1 VEGPSPAIDWSHE
14 PTDRSLTDHGDTY
27 PEFGIV
33 SKVRHSRLCER
44 YAKARKFGKDHCIE
58 KGCRHDRRTQ
68 RAPSI
73 AKASPACFPGLSV
86 SRARN
91 DAGIRT
97 RASRPL
103 PRGSQAVPVQAP
115 GRITSGRSPVAD
127 PMRFRTCS
135 GRQSATHVAGWRCA
149 AAGWPG
155 GSSRDRPNSFSRV
168 PGR

>member
-68 RAPSI
+68 RGAI
-73 AKASPACFPGLSV
+73 
-86 SRARN
+86 
-91 DAGIRT
+91 D
-97 RASRPL
+97 
-103 PRGSQAVPVQAP
+103 
-115 GRITSGRSPVAD
+115 
-127 PMRFRTCS
+127 
-135 GRQSATHVAGWRCA
+135 RQGVAGML
-149 AAGWPG
+149 PG
-155 GSSRDRPNSFSRV
+155 IERQPRKK
-168 PGR
+168 